1 MCKPL
6 QSNNNDE
13 QEKDLWLAKIAAKEA
28 EFQAELDKL
37 LLEARTNTDS
47 NKELDGF
54 NDDDLAKAITEIQKL
69 NKQQQ
74 TSSISDDEISKF
86 IKKMQQQATQ
96 LTNKQQQT
104 ISDADLESSF
114 VRVVIPP
121 GNHDLMH
128 MQET

>member
-86 IKKMQQQATQ
+86 IKKMQKCKFKI
-96 LTNKQQQT
+96 L
-104 ISDADLESSF
+104 
-114 VRVVIPP
+114 
-121 GNHDLMH
+121 
-128 MQET
+128 